1 VADYNAPMNR
11 HLRPFGLLLATTIGF
26 ALQLSIAGC
35 GPSDPLDAIK
45 QAQAEGRIEETV
57 EPLRELIDERPGD
70 AEVLFIYGRT
80 LSSTGRAGLGEWSL
94 REAMRDPD
102 WMMSAGMQLALDSA
116 RAANYDSAISVA
128 TEMLEADPD
137 SIPALTIRA
146 SSYAHSRMHNEEA
159 LADAN
164 RVLELDPENLEIMEA
179 KILALLGLERVE
191 EVGAAME
198 ELGRK
203 VDRNELGSSVAG
215 WHCATTAIFAEES
228 GDIPLAD
235 SRWVNCLEGNSSD
248 PEMVLKAVRFYD
260 GQGRFDRS
268 EEIFRVALE
277 ANPNSR
283 PIRVRLASRLRESQR
298 VEEAESMLRAATES
312 ENISIAAASWMDLA
326 KHFQSVERFA
336 DAAVAVGEAFA
347 LAESIE
353 SPDASML
360 LEYADALLIA
370 GRYDESLALADR
382 MVHEPHEQ
390 MIRARVAQERGNF
403 KVALEHFA
411 RAFALWPDNPFARYY
426 GALAAEALG
435 NFDLALEQY
444 KYSVRIAPGAT
455 DARIRAAKIYRAE
468 LRPGLAIQILRIKA
482 HEEALEPEGEILSFE
497 LWALTNRARDL
508 EVSLSKIR
516 DAAPTYIGE
525 ALASVAK
532 GIRFRADSAA
542 AVASLNRAGGI
553 DPEDLN
559 YAEAIR
565 ALVEYG
571 HESGELDGVSE
582 LMAKAQA
589 AHPDAATLKEIAA
602 RDLELAGGSDDDVR
616 AAFKS
621 VLEVE
626 PDNARALSGLGRL
639 ATKAGDHEEALA
651 WFGQAASTSESETAA
666 SIDAARALL
675 ALGRA
680 SEAVER
686 LVAVIEVV
694 PFHAVASG
702 LVVDQRL
709 ANGNSDET
717 TLDYAMRAVRFG
729 RTVEDLERLAKVFAA
744 RGDSE
749 QADSTK
755 ERANDLRESQK
766 ATESQVETEGASL
779 AS

>member
-1 VADYNAPMNR
+1 M
-11 HLRPFGLLLATTIGF
+11 TIVF

-45 QAQAEGRIEETV
+45 QAQAEGRMEQTI

-80 LSSTGRAGLGEWSL
+80 LSATGRAGLGEWSL

-116 RAANYDSAISVA
+116 RAANYVSAISVA

-137 SIPALTIRA
+137 SIPVLTIRA
-146 SSYAHSRMHNEEA
+146 SSYAHSRMHHEEA

-164 RVLELDPENLEIMEA
+164 RVLELDPDNLEIMEP
-179 KILALLGLERVE
+179 KILALIGLERID
-191 EVGAAME
+191 EVGATME
-198 ELGRK
+198 EMGRK
-203 VDRNELGSSVAG
+203 VDSNELGRGVTA

-228 GDIPLAD
+228 GDIPLAE
-235 SRWVNCLEGNSSD
+235 SRWVNCLEGNPSD

-277 ANPNSR
+277 AKPDNR
-283 PIRVRLASRLRESQR
+283 TVRVNLASRLRESER
-298 VEEAESMLRAATES
+298 AEEAETMLRAATES
-312 ENISIAAASWMDLA
+312 EKISLAAAAWMDLA
-326 KHFQSVERFA
+326 KHFQAVERYP

-347 LAESIE
+347 LAESTGP
-353 SPDASML
+353 PDASML
-360 LEYADALLIA
+360 LEYADALSIA
-370 GRYDESLALADR
+370 GRYDEALALADR
-382 MVHEPHEQ
+382 MTHGPHEE
-390 MIRARVAQERGNF
+390 MIRARVAQEQGHF
-403 KVALEHFA
+403 KVALEHFG
-411 RAFALWPDNPFARYY
+411 RAFQLWPDNPFARYY
-426 GALAAEALG
+426 GALAAESVG

-455 DARIRAAKIYRAE
+455 DARTRAAKIHRAE

-482 HEEALEPEGEILSFE
+482 HENALEPEGEILSYE
-497 LWALTNRARDL
+497 LWAVTNRSREIEA
-508 EVSLSKIR
+508 SLAKIR
-516 DAAPTYIGE
+516 SAAPTYIGE

-532 GIRFRADSAA
+532 GIRSKAGSAA
-542 AVASLNRAGGI
+542 AVASLNRAGRI

-571 HESGELDGVSE
+571 HESGALDDLPELI
-582 LMAKAQA
+582 AKAQA
-589 AHPDAATLKEIAA
+589 AHPDAATLREIAA
-602 RDLELAGGSDDDVR
+602 RDLELGGGSDDDVR
-616 AAFKS
+616 AAFND
-621 VLEVE
+621 VLEID

-651 WFGQAASTSESETAA
+651 SYSRAASMSESETAA
-666 SIDAARALL
+666 SVDAARALL

-686 LVAVIEVV
+686 LVAVVEFAPI
-694 PFHAVASG
+694 HAVASG
-702 LVVDQRL
+702 LLADQRL
-709 ANGNSDET
+709 ADGNSDEK

-729 RTVEDLERLAKVFAA
+729 RTADDLDRLAKVFTA

-749 QADSTK
+749 QAGATT
-755 ERANDLRESQK
+755 ERANNLREAQK
-766 ATESQVETEGASL
+766 AGESQSETEDESVAS
-779 AS
+779 

>member
-1 VADYNAPMNR
+1 M
-11 HLRPFGLLLATTIGF
+11 TIVF
-26 ALQLSIAGC
+26 ALQLSTSGC

-45 QAQAEGRIEETV
+45 QAQAEGRMEETI

-80 LSSTGRAGLGEWSL
+80 LSATGRAGLGEWSL

-116 RAANYDSAISVA
+116 RAANYEFAISVA
-128 TEMLEADPD
+128 TEMLEAVPE
-137 SIPALTIRA
+137 SIPVLTIRA
-146 SSYAHSRMHNEEA
+146 SAYAHSRMHNEEA

-164 RVLELDPENLEIMEA
+164 RVLELDPDNFEIMEA
-179 KILALLGLERVE
+179 KILALLGLERLD

-198 ELGRK
+198 EMGRK
-203 VDRNELGSSVAG
+203 VDSNELGSGVTA

-228 GDIPLAD
+228 GDIPLAEA
-235 SRWVNCLEGNSSD
+235 RWVNCLEGNPSD

-268 EEIFRVALE
+268 EEIYRVAYE
-277 ANPNSR
+277 EKPNNR
-283 PIRVRLASRLRESQR
+283 MVRVRLASRLRESER
-298 VEEAESMLRAATES
+298 AEEAEAILNAATDS
-312 ENISIAAASWMDLA
+312 EDISLAAAAWLDLA
-326 KHFQSVERFA
+326 KHLQAVERFP

-347 LAESIE
+347 LAESVGV
-353 SPDASML
+353 PDASLL

-370 GRYDESLALADR
+370 GRYDESLALADS
-382 MVHEPHEQ
+382 MTHEPHEE
-390 MIRARVAQERGNF
+390 MIRARVAQEQGNL
-403 KVALEHFA
+403 KVALEHFG
-411 RAFALWPDNPFARYY
+411 RAFLLWPDNPFARYY
-426 GALAAEALG
+426 GALAAEAMG

-455 DARIRAAKIYRAE
+455 DSRTRAAKIHRAE

-482 HEEALEPEGEILSFE
+482 HEHALEPEGEILSFE
-497 LWALTNRARDL
+497 LWAMTNRSRDL
-508 EVSLSKIR
+508 EASLAKIR
-516 DAAPTYIGE
+516 SGAPIYIGE

-532 GIRFRADSAA
+532 GIRSKKGSAA

-559 YAEAIR
+559 YADAIR

-571 HESGELDGVSE
+571 HESGGLDGVPE
-582 LMAKAQA
+582 IIAKAQA
-589 AHPDAATLKEIAA
+589 AHPDAATLREIAA
-602 RDLELAGGSDDDVR
+602 RDLELGGGSDDDVR
-616 AAFKS
+616 AAFND
-621 VLEVE
+621 VLEID

-651 WFGQAASTSESETAA
+651 SYSRAASTSESETAA

-694 PFHAVASG
+694 PFHAMASG
-702 LVVDQRL
+702 LLADQRL
-709 ANGNSDET
+709 ANGNSDEM

-729 RTVEDLERLAKVFAA
+729 HTVEDLDRLANVFTA

-749 QADSTK
+749 QAAATT
-755 ERANDLRESQK
+755 ERANDLREGQK
-766 ATESQVETEGASL
+766 AGDSQSETEDESVAS
-779 AS
+779 

>member
-1 VADYNAPMNR
+1 M
-11 HLRPFGLLLATTIGF
+11 TIVF
-26 ALQLSIAGC
+26 ALQLSTSGC

-45 QAQAEGRIEETV
+45 QAQAEGRMEQTI

-80 LSSTGRAGLGEWSL
+80 LSATGRAGLGEWSL

-116 RAANYDSAISVA
+116 RAANYEFAISVA
-128 TEMLEADPD
+128 TEMLEAVPE
-137 SIPALTIRA
+137 SIPVLTIRA
-146 SSYAHSRMHNEEA
+146 SAYAHSRMHNEEA

-164 RVLELDPENLEIMEA
+164 RVLELDPDNFEIMEA
-179 KILALLGLERVE
+179 KILALLGLERLD

-198 ELGRK
+198 EMGRK
-203 VDRNELGSSVAG
+203 VDSNELGSGVTA

-228 GDIPLAD
+228 GDIPLAEA
-235 SRWVNCLEGNSSD
+235 RWVNCLEGNPSD

-268 EEIFRVALE
+268 EEIYRVAYE
-277 ANPNSR
+277 EKPNNR
-283 PIRVRLASRLRESQR
+283 MVRVRLASRLRESER
-298 VEEAESMLRAATES
+298 AEEAEAILNAATDS
-312 ENISIAAASWMDLA
+312 EDISLAAAAWLDLA
-326 KHFQSVERFA
+326 KHLQAVERFP

-347 LAESIE
+347 LAESVGV
-353 SPDASML
+353 PDASLL

-370 GRYDESLALADR
+370 GRYDESLALADS
-382 MVHEPHEQ
+382 MTHEPHEE
-390 MIRARVAQERGNF
+390 MIRARVAQEQGNL
-403 KVALEHFA
+403 KVALEHFG
-411 RAFALWPDNPFARYY
+411 RAFLLWPDNPFARYY
-426 GALAAEALG
+426 GALAAEAMG

-455 DARIRAAKIYRAE
+455 DSRTRAAKIHRAE

-482 HEEALEPEGEILSFE
+482 HEHALEPEGEILSFE
-497 LWALTNRARDL
+497 LWAMTNRSRDL
-508 EVSLSKIR
+508 EASLAKIR
-516 DAAPTYIGE
+516 SGAPTYIGE

-532 GIRFRADSAA
+532 GIRSKKGSAA

-559 YAEAIR
+559 YADAIR

-571 HESGELDGVSE
+571 HESGGLDGVPE
-582 LMAKAQA
+582 IIAKAQA
-589 AHPDAATLKEIAA
+589 AHPDAATLREIAA
-602 RDLELAGGSDDDVR
+602 RDLELGGGSDDDVR
-616 AAFKS
+616 AAFND
-621 VLEVE
+621 VLEID

-651 WFGQAASTSESETAA
+651 SYSRAASTSESETAA

-694 PFHAVASG
+694 PFHAMASG
-702 LVVDQRL
+702 LLADQRL
-709 ANGNSDET
+709 ANGNSDEM

-729 RTVEDLERLAKVFAA
+729 HTVEDLDRLANVFTA

-749 QADSTK
+749 QAAATT
-755 ERANDLRESQK
+755 ERANDLREGQK
-766 ATESQVETEGASL
+766 AGDSQSETEDESVAS
-779 AS
+779 

>member
-1 VADYNAPMNR
+1 M
-11 HLRPFGLLLATTIGF
+11 TTVL

-45 QAQAEGRIEETV
+45 QAQAEGRMEQTV

-70 AEVLFIYGRT
+70 AEVLFLYGRT
-80 LSSTGRAGLGEWSL
+80 LSATGRAGLGEWSL

-116 RAANYDSAISVA
+116 RSANYESAISIS
-128 TEMLEADPD
+128 TEMLEAYPD
-137 SIPALTIRA
+137 SIPVLTIRA

-164 RVLELDPENLEIMEA
+164 RVLELDPDNLEIMEA
-179 KILALLGLERVE
+179 KILALIGLERID

-198 ELGRK
+198 EMGRK
-203 VDRNELGSSVAG
+203 VDSNELGPGVTA

-228 GDIPLAD
+228 GNIPLAE

-248 PEMVLKAVRFYD
+248 PELVLKAVRFYD
-260 GQGRFDRS
+260 GQVRFDRS
-268 EEIFRVALE
+268 EELLRVALE
-277 ANPNSR
+277 ATPNNR
-283 PIRVRLASRLRESQR
+283 TFRVSLASRLRESER
-298 VEEAESMLRAATES
+298 AEEAEAMLRAATEN
-312 ENISIAAASWMDLA
+312 ENISLAAAAWLDLA
-326 KHFQSVERFA
+326 KHLQTVERYP

-347 LAESIE
+347 LVESIG

-382 MVHEPHEQ
+382 MTHEPHEE
-390 MIRARVAQERGNF
+390 MIRARVAQEQGNF

-411 RAFALWPDNPFARYY
+411 QAFQLWPDNPFARYY
-426 GALAAEALG
+426 GALAAESMG

-455 DARIRAAKIYRAE
+455 DSRTRAAKIYRAE

-497 LWALTNRARDL
+497 LWALTNRSREL
-508 EVSLSKIR
+508 EASLAKIR
-516 DAAPTYIGE
+516 SATPTYIGE
-525 ALASVAK
+525 ALASTAK
-532 GIRFRADSAA
+532 GIRTKAGSAA
-542 AVASLNRAGGI
+542 AVASLNRAGRI

-571 HESGELDGVSE
+571 HESGVLDDVPEL
-582 LMAKAQA
+582 LAQAQA
-589 AHPDAATLKEIAA
+589 AHPDAATLREIAA
-602 RDLELAGGSDDDVR
+602 RDLELGGGSDDDVR
-616 AAFKS
+616 AAFND
-621 VLEVE
+621 VLEID
-626 PDNARALSGLGRL
+626 PDNARAHSGLGRL
-639 ATKAGDHEEALA
+639 ATKAENHEEAFA
-651 WFGQAASTSESETAA
+651 SYSRAASTSESETAA
-666 SIDAARALL
+666 SVDAARALL

-686 LVAVIEVV
+686 LVAVVGLA

-702 LVVDQRL
+702 LLADQRL
-709 ANGNSDET
+709 ADGNSDEK

-729 RTVEDLERLAKVFAA
+729 RTVDDLDRLAKVFTA
-744 RGDSE
+744 
-749 QADSTK
+749 
-755 ERANDLRESQK
+755 
-766 ATESQVETEGASL
+766 
-779 AS
+779 